1 MGEAGSRGR
10 GWEAALPRLRSG
22 RLGLGPIRIGPGL
35 CDHPDLGR
43 YGPGRARPEGP
54 PRRSAEPTAGCRERK
69 GPCHLTIL
77 RIGRRWC
84 AGFALVGRDARIT
97 SGSVAGHCT
106 AALLSVPDFASGSD
120 AALACRARHADKAVL
135 PEAVPDE
142 ARGSPARREGRL
154 RGRLRAEP
162 DSGGGSKATEF
173 RVLEAIRGVEVGRI
187 VRIGADPRVCSSALH
202 GPDVCRRGFVAGE
215 IGGEGDKVL
224 VGFRNSGMPG
234 PPRVP
239 DRPRRLAAPGAF
251 ATVHPSAAWSRPRK
265 NPGARVV
272 RGPRGSPRRRRPT
285 SSRRRG
291 RRCRPR
297 RAAPRAR
304 RASCCRRT
312 ARD

>member
-1 MGEAGSRGR
+1 MVCRVCARRTGR
-10 GWEAALPRLRSG
+10 PYHIRIRRRPLHGGAPVRPRLRVGLRRRTRLSRTPCRQGRPARSG
-22 RLGLGPIRIGPGL
+22 TGRGPWK
-35 CDHPDLGR
+35 
-43 YGPGRARPEGP
+43 
-54 PRRSAEPTAGCRERK
+54 S
-69 GPCHLTIL
+69 
-77 RIGRRWC
+77 
-84 AGFALVGRDARIT
+84 
-97 SGSVAGHCT
+97 
-106 AALLSVPDFASGSD
+106 
-120 AALACRARHADKAVL
+120 
-135 PEAVPDE
+135 
-142 ARGSPARREGRL
+142 ARREGRL

-215 IGGEGDKVL
+215 IGGKGDKVL

-251 ATVHPSAAWSRPRK
+251 ATVHPSAAWSRPRR

>member
-1 MGEAGSRGR
+1 MQGLRSSDGTPVSHPYPSPATARRRSCPSPTSRRAPTPHSPVAHAMPTRPSCPSRYRTRPVEVRSSRGLSS
-10 GWEAALPRLRSG
+10 W
-22 RLGLGPIRIGPGL
+22 
-35 CDHPDLGR
+35 
-43 YGPGRARPEGP
+43 
-54 PRRSAEPTAGCRERK
+54 
-69 GPCHLTIL
+69 
-77 RIGRRWC
+77 
-84 AGFALVGRDARIT
+84 
-97 SGSVAGHCT
+97 T
-106 AALLSVPDFASGSD
+106 AASGTGY
-120 AALACRARHADKAVL
+120 RW
-135 PEAVPDE
+135 
-142 ARGSPARREGRL
+142 
-154 RGRLRAEP
+154 
-162 DSGGGSKATEF
+162 GSKATEF
-173 RVLEAIRGVEVGRI
+173 RVPEAIRGVEVGRI
-187 VRIGADPRVCSSALH
+187 VRIVADPRVCSSELH
-202 GPDVCRRGFVAGE
+202 GPDVCRRGFVAGA

-234 PPRVP
+234 PARVP

-251 ATVHPSAAWSRPRK
+251 ATVHPSAAWSRLRR